1 MSLSIFDRLDDAVAA
16 ARSLLLPFDT
26 GRWLRLTVLALLVGG
41 GGSSVGGSAGA
52 TAGNLPGPTDVSGQL
67 PNVDVL
73 VLVAAV
79 VGILLL
85 VGLIVGYLACCF
97 EFALVDG
104 LATREVS
111 IRANVRRYA
120 GQAARL
126 FGFRLVVFLLAAAVV
141 LLPVAAVFDFSLDI
155 QPDAFTLFGVLGILA
170 TLLVAAVVAGT
181 VHVLTTMFVVPTM
194 YATDRGVLASW
205 RHVWGGLTDHPF
217 ETVGFVLLSTFLS
230 GAALAMVGT
239 VAGIV
244 GFVVVVP
251 VAVVSIAAF
260 GLLGPLGLVVVVPV
274 VLLGV
279 LSLAVISATL
289 RVPVVVGMRY
299 YALLVL
305 ADLTGVDLLEATRE
319 ATDIAAPR

>member
-16 ARSLLLPFDT
+16 TRSLLLPFDS

-41 GGSSVGGSAGA
+41 GSSVGGGASA
-52 TAGNLPGPTDVSGQL
+52 TAGNVPGYTNVPGQL
-67 PNVDVL
+67 PDVDVL

-85 VGLIVGYLACCF
+85 IGLVVGYLACCF

-104 LATREVS
+104 LATREVA

-126 FGFRLVVFLLAAAVV
+126 FGFRLVLFVLAAATV
-141 LLPVAAVFDFSLDI
+141 LLPVAAMFDFSLDVR
-155 QPDAFTLFGVLGILA
+155 PGAVTVLGVLGIVA
-170 TLLVAAVVAGT
+170 TLLVVAIVAGT
-181 VHVLTTMFVVPTM
+181 VHTLTTMFVVPTM
-194 YATDRGVLASW
+194 YATDRGVLACW
-205 RHVWGGLTDHPF
+205 RHLWSDLTDHPF
-217 ETVGFVLLSTFLS
+217 ETVGFVLLATFLS

-244 GFVVVVP
+244 GLVVVVP
-251 VAVVSIAAF
+251 VAIVSIAAL

-274 VLLGV
+274 VLLGL
-279 LSLAVISATL
+279 LSLAVVSAAL

-305 ADLTGVDLLEATRE
+305 SDLAGVDLLEATRE
-319 ATDIAAPR
+319 ATNIAAPR

>member
-41 GGSSVGGSAGA
+41 GSSVGGGASA
-52 TAGNLPGPTDVSGQL
+52 TAGNVPGYTNVPGQL

-79 VGILLL
+79 VGIFLLIGL
-85 VGLIVGYLACCF
+85 VVGYLASCF

-104 LATREVS
+104 LSTREVS
-111 IRANVRRYA
+111 IRASVRRYA
-120 GQAARL
+120 GPALRL
-126 FGFRLVVFLLAAAVV
+126 FGFRLALFVLAGAVV

-155 QPDAFTLFGVLGILA
+155 QPEAFTFLGVLGIVA
-170 TLLVAAVVAGT
+170 TLLIVAVVAGT

-194 YATDRGVLASW
+194 YATDQGVLASW
-205 RHVWGGLTDHPF
+205 RHVWSGLTGNLL

-244 GFVVVVP
+244 GLVVIVP
-251 VAVVSIAAF
+251 VAIVSIAAL

-274 VLLGV
+274 ILLGV
-279 LSLAVISATL
+279 LSLAVISAVL